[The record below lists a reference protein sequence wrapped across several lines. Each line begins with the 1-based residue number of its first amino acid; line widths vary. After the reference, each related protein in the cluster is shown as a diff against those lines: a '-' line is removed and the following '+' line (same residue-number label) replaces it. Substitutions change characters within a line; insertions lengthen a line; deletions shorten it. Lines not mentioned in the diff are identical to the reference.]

1 MWLVC
6 NNTSC
11 SVVNKIRLDAKY
23 KYKGAPIKVGYEKIW
38 SKNWVTWT
46 GDLDECIGYAYLEY
60 YRLFRF
66 WNIRT

>member
-23 KYKGAPIKVGYEKIW
+23 KYKGAPIKVGYEKI
-38 SKNWVTWT
+38 
-46 GDLDECIGYAYLEY
+46 
-60 YRLFRF
+60 
-66 WNIRT
+66 